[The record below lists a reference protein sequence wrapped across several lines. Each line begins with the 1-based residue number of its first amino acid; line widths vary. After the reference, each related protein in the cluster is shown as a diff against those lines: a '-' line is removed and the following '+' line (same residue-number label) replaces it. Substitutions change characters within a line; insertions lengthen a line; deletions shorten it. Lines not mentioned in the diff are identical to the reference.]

1 MPGAPLAKAIAVP
14 ELRLSD
20 KITHPRAH
28 ILASL
33 SNFIPGFVL
42 SISLLLAAGLA
53 VYENPHVKQWV
64 DESRRKIAIALHSL
78 GDDVEPSPSSHR
90 RTPSEDASMR
100 EDTSAEAIE
109 RRRKARQ
116 EILDRGRMM
125 EERRK
130 ARQASSDVNS
140 RSFDDIVDKEG
151 NLKYYPAQATTSAAE
166 PQPEQSGLR
175 NRNLEAHGAAL
186 GTAFGNPFADEA
198 HLEDLSSSTA
208 PLHRSTLRSRSSSTA
223 TLPASSNPPPV
234 PPKEPLDPVPSQAT
248 PQAPQQPRLLI
259 DTDDISNHPSEAL
272 VNLTPT
278 TSVPS
283 LATDLS
289 ELDHHSYPSNN
300 SQTNFWSVH
309 EWAENNT
316 GPAQFYTPPISEA
329 AVGDHGGNEE
339 DHLSNA
345 NDDDD
350 DQSDTGT
357 GELVSRV
364 GSMSDMDV
372 MSVVSGV
379 STPSGW
385 TEMGSQVSEDF

>member
-1 MPGAPLAKAIAVP
+1 MPAAPLAKGI
-14 ELRLSD
+14 
-20 KITHPRAH
+20 
-28 ILASL
+28 
-33 SNFIPGFVL
+33 VL

-78 GDDVEPSPSSHR
+78 GDDLEPSSSSLHR
-90 RTPSEDASMR
+90 SSSQDASTR

-116 EILDRGRMM
+116 EILERGRMM

-130 ARQASSDVNS
+130 AKQTSSDVKS

-151 NLKYYPAQATTSAAE
+151 NLKHDPDQATTSAAE
-166 PQPEQSGLR
+166 PQIEQPGLR
-175 NRNLEAHGAAL
+175 NRNLEAQGAAL
-186 GTAFGNPFADEA
+186 GTAFANPFTDEWLADNPISPSAFEF
-198 HLEDLSSSTA
+198 DST
-208 PLHRSTLRSRSSSTA
+208 PRSRSSSTA

-234 PPKEPLDPVPSQAT
+234 PPKEPLDPVPVQSTLQT
-248 PQAPQQPRLLI
+248 QQQPRLLI

-289 ELDHHSYPSNN
+289 ELDRQSYPSNR
-300 SQTNFWSVH
+300 SETNFWSVH

-316 GPAQFYTPPISEA
+316 GPAQFYTPPRSEA

-339 DHLSNA
+339 DHLSNS
-345 NDDDD
+345 NDDDR
-350 DQSDTGT
+350 SDTGS
-357 GELVSRV
+357 GERVSRA
-364 GSMSDMDV
+364 GSVSDMDV
-372 MSVVSGV
+372 MSEMSGV
-379 STPSGW
+379 STPGSW
-385 TEMGSQVSEDF
+385 TELGSQVSEDF